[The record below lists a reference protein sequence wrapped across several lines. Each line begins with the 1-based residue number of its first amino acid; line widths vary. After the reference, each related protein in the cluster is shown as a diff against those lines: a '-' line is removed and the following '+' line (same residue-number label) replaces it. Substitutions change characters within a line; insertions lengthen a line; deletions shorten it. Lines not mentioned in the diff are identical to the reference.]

1 MGLLRAALVAA
12 VSVRAAVASCAPASL
27 GACHENGYPNPGVN
41 TDADC
46 CAASAGASCAEGY
59 AYTRGEVCYRF
70 DGGDAYETCCERCV
84 DGEDCGDRGPGHTCA
99 RPDER
104 ICMERGYPKI
114 GDNID
119 ADCCTVEGAGW
130 CAEGYAYVRGDV
142 CYQTDDFKAY
152 STCCQPCNATGY
164 CDDGPG
170 NDTPP
175 PKIKYVVMMVV
186 LIFFL
191 CAGGVGGVVAIVC
204 CVCRTQNRRAP
215 AGDAPRGGPFA
226 APGAS
231 RGYVPVEMGVV
242 VAHHEPDAGLE
253 MNSLPGSTA
262 NPLHAVAGV

>member
-1 MGLLRAALVAA
+1 MGGWGDDDDDDDGLKLPPRTETA
-12 VSVRAAVASCAPASL
+12 VSAQGYKTVVEYSLNAANQKIRKTKEIYVKVVETREAKAVAVRAARLKAHRFGAAAKSNDQSNVTIVA
-27 GACHENGYPNPGVN
+27 HN
-41 TDADC
+41 
-46 CAASAGASCAEGY
+46 
-59 AYTRGEVCYRF
+59 
-70 DGGDAYETCCERCV
+70 
-84 DGEDCGDRGPGHTCA
+84 
-99 RPDER
+99 DER

-130 CAEGYAYVRGDV
+130 CAEGSAYVRGDV